1 MLRSEK
7 RPLVSVVVTTKNEEK
22 NIRRCLESITQ
33 SSYKPVEII
42 VVDNGSSDRT
52 VKIANEYTTQVFQHG
67 PERSAQRN
75 YGMSQKATGDFV
87 MYVDADMILSRM
99 VLENCVESMI
109 NDSKLVALHVP
120 EVVLGRSYFCR
131 VRNFERSFYDGT
143 VIDGARF
150 FRRLTFVASGGFDEV
165 LFQLGSGEDWDID
178 LAIGKFGQIG
188 LLPKFAE
195 LPQKDVTWE
204 MEAEIRELTDDYVSN
219 HVCIYHNESS
229 LKFWTYLTKKS
240 YYSLGFAGYV
250 NKWGRDNPNIRKQF
264 SITYRYC
271 WVFLEKQKWRRF
283 FRRPDLIFG
292 LYFLRFCV
300 GVAFLAAKAGVVKK
314 KVPKR

>member
-1 MLRSEK
+1 MSCSQK

-42 VVDNGSSDRT
+42 VVDNGSSDLT
-52 VKIANEYTTQVFQHG
+52 GKIAREYTTQVFQHG

-75 YGMSQKATGDFV
+75 FGMSQKATGDFV
-87 MYVDADMILSRM
+87 MYVDADMILSQLL
-99 VLENCVESMI
+99 LENCVENMT
-109 NDSKLVALHVP
+109 NDSQLVALHVP

-143 VIDGARF
+143 AIDGSRF
-150 FRRLTFVASGGFDEV
+150 FRRLTFVASGGFDEE
-165 LFQLGSGEDWDID
+165 LFQRGSGEDWDID
-178 LAIGKFGQIG
+178 LTIGKFGHIG

-195 LPQKDVTWE
+195 FPQKVLPWGMDK
-204 MEAEIRELTDDYVSN
+204 EIRELTDDYASN
-219 HVCIYHNESS
+219 HICIYHNEAS
-229 LKFWTYLTKKS
+229 LRLRTYLAKKS
-240 YYSLGFAGYV
+240 YYSLGFAGYI

-264 SITYRYC
+264 SITYRYF

-283 FRRPDLIFG
+283 FRRPDFVLG

-300 GVAFLAAKAGVVKK
+300 GFAFLVAKAGIVKK